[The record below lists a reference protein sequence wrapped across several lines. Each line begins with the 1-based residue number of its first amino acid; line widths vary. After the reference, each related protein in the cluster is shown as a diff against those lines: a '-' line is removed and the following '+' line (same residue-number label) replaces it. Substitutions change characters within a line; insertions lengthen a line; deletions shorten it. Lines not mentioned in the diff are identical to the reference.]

1 MIPDLFWIRGIEP
14 AGLAILPRPRAGEWL
29 ASEMRGLAAAG
40 IDTLVSLLTSDE
52 VRDLGLQDEA
62 AQCERAGLRF
72 RSFPIVDRSVP
83 TSATLLRMLVGE
95 LTDEIASGR
104 KVGIHCRMGIGRSGL
119 VAACVMARLG
129 VPRDQLF
136 PMLSKARR
144 LDVPDTPEQVRWV
157 LQYLE
162 IR

>member
-1 MIPDLFWIRGIEP
+1 
-14 AGLAILPRPRAGEWL
+14 
-29 ASEMRGLAAAG
+29 
-40 IDTLVSLLTSDE
+40 
-52 VRDLGLQDEA
+52 
-62 AQCERAGLRF
+62 
-72 RSFPIVDRSVP
+72 
-83 TSATLLRMLVGE
+83 MLVGE

-119 VAACVMARLG
+119 VAACVMAWLG

-144 LDVPDTPEQVRWV
+144 LEVPDTPEQVRWV